1 MVIRC
6 GLRFDRLKGE
16 NPCSTVMMEFRI
28 TLKDEPGALA
38 DHCEAIAAAGVN
50 ILAVV
55 AIGGDSA
62 SAAILTDNQE
72 ATKTALNEMGSDFT
86 VAELKSAT
94 LDNEPGA
101 LASFTRG
108 LGNSEVN
115 LKSLYV
121 MSIDEHSATIGY
133 TTD

>member
-1 MVIRC
+1 
-6 GLRFDRLKGE
+6 
-16 NPCSTVMMEFRI
+16 MMEFRI
-28 TLKDEPGALA
+28 TLEDEPGSLA
-38 DHCEAIAAAGVN
+38 DHCEVIAAAGVN

-55 AIGGDSA
+55 AIGEDSP
-62 SAAILTDNQE
+62 SAAILTDNQD
-72 ATKTALNEMGSDFT
+72 ATKAALDEMGAEYT

-108 LGNSEVN
+108 LGNSEIN

-121 MSIDEHSATIGY
+121 MSISEHNATIGY

>member
-1 MVIRC
+1 MEIHC
-6 GLRFDRLKGE
+6 ALRFDRLKGE
-16 NPCSTVMMEFRI
+16 NPCSSVMMEFRI
-28 TLKDEPGALA
+28 TLTDEPGALA
-38 DHCEAIAAAGVN
+38 DHCETIAAAGVN

-62 SAAILTDNQE
+62 SAAILTDNHD
-72 ATKTALNEMGSDFT
+72 ATKTALDEMGADFT
-86 VAELKSAT
+86 VAEVKSAT

-108 LGNSEVN
+108 LGNSEIN

-121 MSIDEHSATIGY
+121 MSIDEHNATIGY